1 MLSFADPVLAAVMFH
16 PRDDPVPQGS
26 VGGRCLVDDVIEMED
41 DDICCQA
48 DHNTGV
54 DQCRGGESVVDTP

>member
-1 MLSFADPVLAAVMFH
+1 MFH